1 MTLTQQPHIDN
12 LVDAIELTTP
22 ATQPPSSTAAVNA
35 IAASRTSHDAE
46 SATKAVETANA
57 DAPNTGDGDTGEERA
72 KQRSAWRTATIM
84 IALFVGVPLSFS
96 SSYYPIYT
104 ASCTTNKER

>member
-1 MTLTQQPHIDN
+1 MTLTQQPHPDD

-22 ATQPPSSTAAVNA
+22 VTQPPSSTAAVNA

-46 SATKAVETANA
+46 SAKKAVETANA
-57 DAPNTGDGDTGEERA
+57 DAPNTGDADTAEESA

-84 IALFVGVPLSFS
+84 VALFVSVLLSFS
-96 SSYYPIYT
+96 SPTFPIYT
-104 ASCTTNKER
+104 RKL